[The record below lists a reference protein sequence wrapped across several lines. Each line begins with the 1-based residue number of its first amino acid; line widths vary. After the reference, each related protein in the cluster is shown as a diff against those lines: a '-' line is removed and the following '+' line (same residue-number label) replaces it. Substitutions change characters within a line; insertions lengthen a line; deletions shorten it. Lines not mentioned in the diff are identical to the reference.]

1 MSVAALRTP
10 MNPLRLPLLAVAAA
24 LAGLAGCAAPPP
36 LPPQAAPVPPAAFS
50 APALPDAPRLAADW
64 WRVFDDPVLAA
75 LVARAEDGNAGLQ
88 AAAARVA
95 QARALADG
103 SRAPA
108 RPRADLGAGASRQ
121 GGPLVN
127 AAGTEGNLFTA
138 SVQFGWEVDLSG
150 RLARAADAATL
161 DAASRESLLAAARL
175 AVQAEVAQTYFLLR
189 ALDAERVLA
198 EDSLRGQR
206 DGLQIAEQRVQSGS
220 LPAADL
226 ARWQA
231 DVASA
236 EADLQV
242 VERRRAEAVHALA
255 LLVGEAAPGFALAAA
270 AWAPRAPAVPAGI
283 PSEVL
288 ARRADIVAAAQA
300 LAAAE
305 ARAGE
310 ARSAWWPR
318 LLLTAGGGQA
328 SPALGTLLQSA
339 ARAWGLGL
347 VASLPLFD
355 GGRRDAE
362 AQRADA
368 DVLAARAAHRQ
379 QVLVALKEVEDQLA
393 ALRTL
398 GDELALRQRAVDA
411 AARASAL
418 SASRHAQ
425 GLASRIDLLKA
436 QRHEG
441 ELRRAA
447 LQVRSQQVQ
456 ATVAL
461 IRALGGGWAPAQ
473 S

>member
-1 MSVAALRTP
+1 MNMHLLRS
-10 MNPLRLPLLAVAAA
+10 LPWLLAAAF
-24 LAGLAGCAAPPP
+24 AGCAAPPP
-36 LPPQAAPVPPAAFS
+36 LPPQAALTPPAAFRAA
-50 APALPDAPRLAADW
+50 APEAPRLEAAW
-64 WRVFDDPVLAA
+64 WQVFEDPLLSR
-75 LVARAEDGNAGLQ
+75 LVARALDGNVGLQ

-108 RPRADLGAGASRQ
+108 RPQAELNAGANRQ

-127 AAGTEGNLFTA
+127 AAGANGTLITTSA
-138 SVQFGWEVDLSG
+138 ALAWEIDLSG
-150 RLARAADAATL
+150 RLAQAASAATL
-161 DAASRESLLAAARL
+161 DAESRESLLAAARL
-175 AVQAEVAQTYFLLR
+175 TVQAEVAQTYFALR
-189 ALDAERVLA
+189 SLDLERGLA
-198 EDSLRGQR
+198 ESSLHAQR
-206 DGLQIAEQRVQSGS
+206 DGLQIAEQRVASGS
-220 LPAADL
+220 LAAAEL

-231 DVASA
+231 DVAGA
-236 EADLQV
+236 EADLHAI
-242 VERRRAEAVHALA
+242 ERRRAEAEHALA
-255 LLVGEAAPGFALAAA
+255 LLLGEPASSFTLDAA

-288 ARRADIVAAAQA
+288 ARRADIAAAAQS

-318 LLLTAGGGQA
+318 LLLTMAGGQA
-328 SPALGTLLQSA
+328 SPDLGTLLQSA
-339 ARAWGLGL
+339 ARAWGVGL
-347 VASLPLFD
+347 VASLPLLD

-362 AQRADA
+362 ARRADA

-398 GDELALRQRAVDA
+398 GREAGLRTRAVA
-411 AARASAL
+411 AAERASAL
-418 SASRHAQ
+418 QASRHAQ

-441 ELRRAA
+441 ELRRQA
-447 LQVRSQQVQ
+447 LQVQSQQVQ
-456 ATVAL
+456 ATVGL
-461 IRALGGGWAPAQ
+461 IRALGGGWAAPAATTAQ
-473 S
+473 AVQADS